1 MNKILYFVA
10 FLCFLSCSSGKLRE
24 QPNLEKAIEAAGL
37 SENMKDS
44 LFLGFNF
51 SMDSCTTQDRIDS
64 LIQIGKLFHKD
75 GYLRYSFNI
84 DPVSYSPAVGFIYTK
99 YTLSKVSLV
108 FFSEDYLTVEFIKN
122 SITAHVFR
130 TFSNRGFSS
139 FEKKNKF
146 DSDDYY
152 FVKNNTI
159 VSIIAYEH
167 FVIMS
172 YSNAITDKE
181 GSGKVQKEKLLK
193 SEETLSDL

>member
-1 MNKILYFVA
+1 MN
-10 FLCFLSCSSGKLRE
+10 
-24 QPNLEKAIEAAGL
+24 
-37 SENMKDS
+37 
-44 LFLGFNF
+44 
-51 SMDSCTTQDRIDS
+51 
-64 LIQIGKLFHKD
+64 
-75 GYLRYSFNI
+75 
-84 DPVSYSPAVGFIYTK
+84 
-99 YTLSKVSLV
+99 LSK
-108 FFSEDYLTVEFIKN
+108 IHN
-122 SITAHVFR
+122 STVFR